1 MLFRQNTR
9 KTGNNAV
16 EMSQAF
22 NDIALFERFT
32 DLNLF
37 KYTFNVT
44 ENALQFCSIVLILLI
59 AVMVKGD
66 GSGRL
71 RIAN

>member
-9 KTGNNAV
+9 KTGNNAF

-22 NDIALFERFT
+22 HDVALFERFT

-66 GSGRL
+66 GSSRL